1 MENYQRRPSGSK
13 IGSSYS
19 QRTKPPE
26 DAREQYTDGILITPA
41 KDIKNMSNQGYQ
53 EYEVSDVLMK
63 YLMVKL
69 LKPTC
74 FTSNMTVA

>member
-41 KDIKNMSNQGYQ
+41 KDIKNMRYRMS
-53 EYEVSDVLMK
+53 L
-63 YLMVKL
+63 
-69 LKPTC
+69 
-74 FTSNMTVA
+74 